1 MYYHNLYQNTCKTKP
16 LRFSHSFLFL
26 HTSAA
31 QVRLKNS
38 HELWV
43 GKPSLQEVENWQL
56 IYQYAVLSP
65 KSSEMKSSKNILRIL
80 EREGRKQNSIVS
92 SSLFFL
98 VRSKSNKNTQD
109 SLITGDEVLSFARC
123 WDRNEGN
130 GCAFLPTRDVDT
142 AWGRNTA
149 DSCSQTQRAQPDRE
163 GAAPAWPTAMMAL
176 SQAVWPRRHS
186 RPMGLHSKA
195 HGRWQGTYIMK
206 KDIVLSGRWRT
217 GIATDTQAFCT
228 STNIYVFKLNKY

>member
-80 EREGRKQNSIVS
+80 EREGRKQKSVVS
-92 SSLFFL
+92 SSLFFP

-109 SLITGDEVLSFARC
+109 SLITGDKVLPFARC

-130 GCAFLPTRDVDT
+130 GCAFLPTHETWTQPGAWTQQTPAHRHRELSLVVRELPQPGPQPWWHSHRLYGHAGT
-142 AWGRNTA
+142 AG
-149 DSCSQTQRAQPDRE
+149 P
-163 GAAPAWPTAMMAL
+163 
-176 SQAVWPRRHS
+176 
-186 RPMGLHSKA
+186 
-195 HGRWQGTYIMK
+195 
-206 KDIVLSGRWRT
+206 
-217 GIATDTQAFCT
+217 
-228 STNIYVFKLNKY
+228 